1 MKKIIAIFALSLA
14 LGACQDE
21 PKLNQQEETA
31 VENQLNSD
39 QKSMDSLERAIQA
52 QMDAINGDSLEMDSL

>member
-1 MKKIIAIFALSLA
+1 MKKIIAIFALSFA
-14 LGACQDE
+14 IGACQDE